1 MVWQA
6 RARLAC
12 LWGSQTA
19 RVLADNAFRLFVVLD
34 FAERG
39 AAEREVAW
47 HLATLLLMLPAVLL
61 APCNGAICN
70 SLPKPRVLVG
80 AALFS
85 TLVLASFTAARQLW
99 LVCWGLMAIA
109 AAVYGPT
116 RYALL
121 PAASV
126 DARIGLP
133 RINSIFEMAAA
144 AAVVAGLLLTGQTY
158 GQPLL
163 ASAPAPVW
171 YALVFSFV
179 ALLLALPV
187 EFASDVRRP
196 EAPPQAIA
204 GFFRDCGRIWRE
216 REARWC
222 LFGLA
227 SLRGLIT
234 GMTGAILAATL
245 ATGDDLS
252 QLLEIGAYVLGGV
265 AAGSLLAGLQ
275 KHPRRVLGL
284 VPWGALGL
292 TIGLVIAASGSVPG
306 PTWCVVLGVMAGLV
320 NVPLAATYQADVPP
334 DARGNAMAV
343 RNFADYVCIAGM
355 SGLLFLLGRWAG
367 FSASAQLALVAALAG
382 LLTLSSWWFLRR
394 ELVELILEGP
404 FLVMYRMRGHGPG
417 KDIFPLRGPVLIVA
431 NHACWMDP
439 MLIGK
444 VVPRTLIPMMTSVF
458 FDKALLR
465 WTMIYLADAIRVEAS
480 RFRREAPELDEA
492 VARLDRGRCVV
503 IFPEGFMRRREDR
516 PLRHFGQGVW
526 HILRERP
533 ETPVVVCWI
542 EGNWGSY
549 FSYKDGPPT
558 KNKRFDIRRR
568 IDIVLSEPRILPAEI
583 LVDHRTTRTHLMKE
597 CLALREHLGL
607 APHAIMQEVEEA
619 AE

>member
-6 RARLAC
+6 RARLAS

-19 RVLADNAFRLFVVLD
+19 RVLADNTFRLFVVLD
-34 FAERG
+34 FAGRG
-39 AAEREVAW
+39 HFAVSGAW

-61 APCNGAICN
+61 APFNGAICN
-70 SLPKPRVLVG
+70 SLPKPRVLIG

-85 TLVLASFTAARQLW
+85 TLAVASFVAVGDLW
-99 LVCWGLMAIA
+99 LVCWSMMALA
-109 AAVYGPT
+109 AAVYSPT

-121 PAASV
+121 PAAGV
-126 DARIGLP
+126 DARVGLP
-133 RINSIFEMAAA
+133 RINSLFEMAAA
-144 AAVVAGLLLTGQTY
+144 GAVVAGLLLTGRTY
-158 GQPLL
+158 GEPSLT
-163 ASAPAPVW
+163 AAPAPVW

-179 ALLLALPV
+179 CLLLALPV
-187 EFASDVRRP
+187 EFASDLRRP
-196 EAPPQAIA
+196 ESPRRAIA
-204 GFFRDCGRIWRE
+204 GFFRDCGRVWRE

-222 LFGLA
+222 LLGLA
-227 SLRGLIT
+227 SMRGLIT

-245 ATGDDLS
+245 ASGDDLS
-252 QLLEIGAYVLGGV
+252 RLLEIGVYVIGGV

-292 TIGLVIAASGSVPG
+292 TIGLVIAASGNVPG
-306 PTWCVVLGVMAGLV
+306 PTLCVVLGILAGLV
-320 NVPLAATYQADVPP
+320 NVPLAATYQNDVPP

-355 SGLLFLLGRWAG
+355 SALLFLLGRWAG
-367 FSASAQLALVAALAG
+367 WGASAQLVLVAALAG

-394 ELVELILEGP
+394 ELVELIIEGF
-404 FLVMYRMRGHGPG
+404 FLVMYRIRGHGPG
-417 KDIFPLRGPVLIVA
+417 RDMFPLRGPVLVVA

-439 MLIGK
+439 MLIAK
-444 VVPRTLIPMMTSVF
+444 VAPRTMIAMMTSVF
-458 FDKALLR
+458 FDKRLLR
-465 WTMIYLADAIRVEAS
+465 WTMIYLFDAIRVEAS
-480 RFRREAPELDEA
+480 RFRREAPELGEA
-492 VARLDRGRCVV
+492 VRRLDRGRCVV
-503 IFPEGFMRRREDR
+503 IFPEGFMRRREDL
-516 PLRHFGQGVW
+516 PLRQFGQGVW

-558 KNKRFDIRRR
+558 KNKPFDRRR
-568 IDIVLSEPRILPAEI
+568 PIDIVFAEPRVLPAEI
-583 LVDHRTTRTHLMKE
+583 LADHRTTRTHLMEE

-607 APHAIMQEVEEA
+607 TPHAITEEVQEV